1 MSPTPTYPPAPTA
14 TAPAN
19 PAPVVQQPGANTGM
33 SVSREAQNQEQKAER
48 LRGGCIPLPVSL
60 RDLLNNSDA
69 EQILERRSLLDHSHS
84 MLLLGACRVIHIRR
98 YFTTHDARDFDG
110 PIHVVLLQ

>member
-69 EQILERRSLLDHSHS
+69 EQVPRTAVAAGSSPSHAAAKRVWSYTHSPLLYD
-84 MLLLGACRVIHIRR
+84 
-98 YFTTHDARDFDG
+98 
-110 PIHVVLLQ
+110 P

>member
-33 SVSREAQNQEQKAER
+33 SVSREAQNQEQMAER
-48 LRGGCIPLPVSL
+48 LRGGCIPLPVPRTAVAAGSSPSHAAAK
-60 RDLLNNSDA
+60 RIWSYTHPPLLYD
-69 EQILERRSLLDHSHS
+69 
-84 MLLLGACRVIHIRR
+84 
-98 YFTTHDARDFDG
+98 
-110 PIHVVLLQ
+110 P

>member
-1 MSPTPTYPPAPTA
+1 MSPTPTYPPASTA

-19 PAPVVQQPGANTGM
+19 PAPVAQQPGANTGM

-60 RDLLNNSDA
+60 RDLLNHSDA
-69 EQILERRSLLDHSHS
+69 EQIPRTAVAAGSSPSPAAAKRLRSYTYSPLLYD
-84 MLLLGACRVIHIRR
+84 
-98 YFTTHDARDFDG
+98 
-110 PIHVVLLQ
+110 P